1 MARGKSAVPKVE
13 DKEDDVGGIYK
24 KPDAASAFKILDN
37 EIKPRLAFIA
47 EKRGDLSD
55 PYKRIKD
62 DCNYPRDVLDFIGR
76 LDGMEDA
83 KRDHVMMALHLGLE
97 YRNYRRPLDLVSMA
111 EGATANDPI
120 VQAGARERPKLVTVS
135 DGFDDGELAAAA
147 GEAPADLKLN

>member
-1 MARGKSAVPKVE
+1 MARGKSAPKAE
-13 DKEDDVGGIYK
+13 KDEEGVGGIYK
-24 KPDAASAFKILDN
+24 KPDAAAAFKILDS

-62 DCNYPRDVLDFIGR
+62 DCNYPRDVLDFISR

-83 KRDHVMMALHLGLE
+83 KRDHVLTALHLGLE

-111 EGATANDPI
+111 EGGSANDPI
-120 VQAGARERPKLVTVS
+120 VQAGARERPKLVTVG
-135 DGFDDGELAAAA
+135 DDFDDANLASAA
-147 GEAPADLKLN
+147 GETPTDLKLN